1 MFFQKLIS
9 GVQIQ
14 MESQLLIKNFV
25 QNVLGCTC
33 PDRVFE
39 QIEDNHVLPS
49 ISPHSRSISI
59 GGRLLIYVWKV
70 EDRLEDLQ
78 EGLLAMLEAGKKER
92 DAVGLSR
99 FRAVLAVENPQIIVP
114 KANFYFSR
122 FQGKDDRMHIH
133 VISLHTL
140 KNF

>member
-1 MFFQKLIS
+1 LFFQKLIS

-14 MESQLLIKNFV
+14 MESQLLIKFFV

-33 PDRVFE
+33 PDKVFE
-39 QIEDNHVLPS
+39 QIEDNPVLPS
-49 ISPHSRSISI
+49 TAPHSRSISI
-59 GGRLLIYVWKV
+59 GGRLLIYVWEV
-70 EDRLEDLQ
+70 EDGFEELQ

-92 DAVGLSR
+92 DADGLNR
-99 FRAVLAVENPQIIVP
+99 FRAVLAVENPQIIAL

-122 FQGKDDRMHIH
+122 FEGKDDRMHIH
-133 VISLHTL
+133 VIPLHAL

>member
-1 MFFQKLIS
+1 
-9 GVQIQ
+9 
-14 MESQLLIKNFV
+14 MESQLLIKKFV

-33 PDRVFE
+33 PDKVFG

-49 ISPHSRSISI
+49 MSPHSRSISI
-59 GGRLLIYVWKV
+59 GERLLIYVWKV
-70 EDRLEDLQ
+70 EDRLEELQ

-92 DAVGLSR
+92 DADGLSR
-99 FRAVLAVENPQIIVP
+99 FRAVLAVENPEIIAP
-114 KANFYFSR
+114 MANFYFSR

>member
-14 MESQLLIKNFV
+14 MESQLLIKKFV

-33 PDRVFE
+33 PDKVFE

-49 ISPHSRSISI
+49 MSPHSRSISI

-70 EDRLEDLQ
+70 EDRLEELQ
-78 EGLLAMLEAGKKER
+78 KAFLQCLKPVKKKEMQM
-92 DAVGLSR
+92 A
-99 FRAVLAVENPQIIVP
+99 
-114 KANFYFSR
+114 
-122 FQGKDDRMHIH
+122 
-133 VISLHTL
+133 
-140 KNF
+140 

>member
-9 GVQIQ
+9 GVQVQ
-14 MESQLLIKNFV
+14 MESQLLIKKFV

-33 PDRVFE
+33 PDKVFE

-49 ISPHSRSISI
+49 TSPHSRSISI
-59 GGRLLIYVWKV
+59 GGRLLIYVWEV
-70 EDRLEDLQ
+70 EDGFEELQ

-92 DAVGLSR
+92 DADGLNR

-122 FQGKDDRMHIH
+122 FAGKDERMHIH
-133 VISLHTL
+133 VVPLHAL

>member
-1 MFFQKLIS
+1 
-9 GVQIQ
+9 

-33 PDRVFE
+33 HDKVFE

-70 EDRLEDLQ
+70 EDRLEELQ
-78 EGLLAMLEAGKKER
+78 ENLLAMLEAGKKER
-92 DAVGLSR
+92 DANGLSR
-99 FRAVLAVENPQIIVP
+99 FRAVLAVESPQIIAS
-114 KANFYFSR
+114 KADFYFSR

>member
-1 MFFQKLIS
+1 
-9 GVQIQ
+9 
-14 MESQLLIKNFV
+14 MESQLLIKIFV

-33 PDRVFE
+33 PDKVFE

-59 GGRLLIYVWKV
+59 GGRLLIYVCNV

-78 EGLLAMLEAGKKER
+78 EGLIAMLEAGKKER
-92 DAVGLSR
+92 DADGLSR

-122 FQGKDDRMHIH
+122 FQGKDDRIHIH

>member
-14 MESQLLIKNFV
+14 MESQLLIKKFV

-33 PDRVFE
+33 PDKVFE
-39 QIEDNHVLPS
+39 QIEDYHVLPS

-70 EDRLEDLQ
+70 EDRLEELQ

-92 DAVGLSR
+92 DTDGLNR
-99 FRAVLAVENPQIIVP
+99 FRAVLAVENPQIIAP

>member
-14 MESQLLIKNFV
+14 MESQLLIKKFV

-33 PDRVFE
+33 PDKVFE

-70 EDRLEDLQ
+70 EDRLEELQ

-92 DAVGLSR
+92 DANGLSR
-99 FRAVLAVENPQIIVP
+99 FRAVLAVENPQIIAP

-122 FQGKDDRMHIH
+122 FQGKDGRMHIH
-133 VISLHTL
+133 VISLPSL

>member
-1 MFFQKLIS
+1 
-9 GVQIQ
+9 
-14 MESQLLIKNFV
+14 MECQLLIKKFV

-33 PDRVFE
+33 PDKVFE

-70 EDRLEDLQ
+70 EDRLEELQ
-78 EGLLAMLEAGKKER
+78 EDLLAMLEAGKKER
-92 DAVGLSR
+92 DADGLSR
-99 FRAVLAVENPQIIVP
+99 FRAVLAVENPEIIAP
-114 KANFYFSR
+114 MANFYFSR

>member
-1 MFFQKLIS
+1 
-9 GVQIQ
+9 

-59 GGRLLIYVWKV
+59 GGRLLIYVWKM
-70 EDRLEDLQ
+70 EDRLEEPQ

-92 DAVGLSR
+92 DVHGLSR